1 MNDSTKKYHLIKF
14 RLISLI
20 WVVFFSCFHTFSQ
33 LSTTNYPNN
42 SDLIKNVL
50 LGKGVYVSNIKFKG
64 SMGYFDGSNSN
75 IGLQKGVIM
84 STGRISNAVGP
95 NSTDRMT
102 TEMGLPGNSIL
113 SSLVGKNTADASL
126 LEFDFIPYS
135 DTIKFRYVF
144 ASEEY
149 TEFVDNPKTPLDEGQ
164 GYNDVFGF
172 FIEGPGFPTMTNIAK
187 LPSGEP
193 VTINNVNQFK
203 NSAYF
208 IENPVN
214 TVQFDGFTK
223 VLTAI
228 AKVQCG
234 KKYHLTLVI
243 ADCNDQKYDSAIFL
257 EANSLNSEMDFNSKA
272 TVSNDYFS
280 SPNTLAEGCSSAT
293 VEITKQTTKDVNA
306 VIPIE
311 LKGSAVMNT
320 DFSQIPSQITIP
332 IGQTKASFS
341 FNSLFDRVSDLKD
354 SLLLILKFP
363 DRCGTY
369 FPDTLVFYFENVDPV
384 EISLANDT
392 IKCKG
397 VPIKLTPTIKGGI
410 LPYSY
415 LWSNNETSSSIIVLP
430 SATSNFKLQVKDVCY
445 NEIVEK
451 QVEVVVPLYKP
462 LEFQL
467 LDVVANEV
475 NSFQDECPYVPKQLN
490 IKATNGGGEYTYEWL
505 DQGKLFSSKFSDY
518 LVPSKSTVYTISV
531 IDRCGVKIS
540 KLINYIVTS
549 PPLTTSILGPSYVCY
564 GEYAELKANVEGGL
578 GKYDFKWKNSQSLVD
593 TMVIKPKTS
602 RYYYLEVSDECK
614 TFIKK
619 DSFFVS
625 VNRTNVQFKIEG
637 KTITF
642 EQIEFINTSKSLE
655 SNQWQIDIFKI
666 SSNLNESFVFEKS
679 GIYEIKLTGQD
690 SYGCKNDTTIL
701 LKIFNPVSVYVPN
714 AFTPDRSSFN
724 NTFFPVMESVLAVD
738 FKIFNRWG
746 ELIFRTNDI
755 FSSWDGT
762 YSGENVPED
771 VYIYVIETTSIL
783 NEKDKFVGHVTL
795 IRN

>member
-1 MNDSTKKYHLIKF
+1 MNDSTKKYLLIKF

-20 WVVFFSCFHTFSQ
+20 WVVFFCCFHTFSQ
-33 LSTTNYPNN
+33 LSTTNYSNN

-84 STGRISNAVGP
+84 STGRISDASGP
-95 NSTDRMT
+95 NNTDRAT
-102 TEMGLPGNSIL
+102 TELGLPGNSIL
-113 SSLVGKNTADASL
+113 TSLVGKNTADASL

-149 TEFVDNPKTPLDEGQ
+149 PEFVDNPKTLKDEGQ

-172 FIEGPGFPTMTNIAK
+172 FIEGPGFSNMTNIAK
-187 LPSGEP
+187 LPGGEP
-193 VTINNVNQFK
+193 VTINNVNQYK
-203 NSAYF
+203 NTEYF
-208 IENPVN
+208 LLNPVN

-257 EANSLNSEMDFNSKA
+257 EANSLNSEMDFDSKA

-306 VIPIE
+306 IIPIE

-332 IGQTKASFS
+332 IGQTKTSFS

-392 IKCKG
+392 IRCKG
-397 VPIKLTPTIKGGI
+397 VPVKLTPTIKGGI
-410 LPYSY
+410 LPYSF
-415 LWSNNETSSSIIVLP
+415 LWSNNENSSSILVLP

-467 LDVVANEV
+467 FDVVANEV

-505 DQGKLFSSKFSDY
+505 EQGKLFSSKFSDY

-637 KTITF
+637 KPITF
-642 EQIEFINTSKSLE
+642 EQIEFVNTSKSLE
-655 SNQWQIDIFKI
+655 SNQWQIDIFKT

-679 GIYEIKLTGQD
+679 GIYEIKLTGWD
-690 SYGCKNDTTIL
+690 SYGCKNDTTIS

-783 NEKDKFVGHVTL
+783 NEKNKFIGHVTL

>member
-20 WVVFFSCFHTFSQ
+20 WGLFFSSFHTFSQ

-64 SMGYFDGSNSN
+64 SMGYFDGSKSN
-75 IGLQKGVIM
+75 IGLERGVVM
-84 STGRISNAVGP
+84 STGRISDAAGP

-102 TEMGLPGNSIL
+102 TELGLPGNSIL
-113 SSLVGKNTADASL
+113 SSLVGKNTADASV

-149 TEFVDNPKTPLDEGQ
+149 TEFVDNPKTLKDEGQ

-172 FIEGPGFPTMTNIAK
+172 FIEGPGFSNSTNIAK

-193 VTINNVNQFK
+193 VTINNVNQYK
-203 NSAYF
+203 NTSYF

-257 EANSLNSEMDFNSKA
+257 EANSLNSEMDFDSKA

-280 SPNTLAEGCSSAT
+280 SQNTLAEGCSSAS

-332 IGQTKASFS
+332 IGQTKASVSFS
-341 FNSLFDRVSDLKD
+341 SVFDRISDPKD

-392 IKCKG
+392 IRCKG
-397 VPIKLTPTIKGGI
+397 VPVKLTPTIKGGI

-490 IKATNGGGEYTYEWL
+490 IKASNGGGDYTYEWL

-549 PPLTTSILGPSYVCY
+549 PPLTTQILGPSYVCY
-564 GEYAELKANVEGGL
+564 GEYAELKVKVEGGL
-578 GKYDFKWKNSQSLVD
+578 GKYNFKWVNSQSLVD
-593 TMVIKPKTS
+593 TMLIKPKTS

-614 TFIKK
+614 TFVKK
-619 DSFFVS
+619 DSLYVS
-625 VNRTNVQFKIEG
+625 VVRTKVQFKIEG
-637 KTITF
+637 KPITF
-642 EQIEFINTSKSLE
+642 EQVNFINTSKDLE
-655 SNQWQIDIFKI
+655 SNKWQIDKLKI
-666 SSNLNESFVFEKS
+666 SSNLNESFVFEKK
-679 GIYEIKLTGQD
+679 GVYEIKLTGWD
-690 SYGCKNDTTIL
+690 SFGCKNDTIIY

-714 AFTPDRSSFN
+714 AFTPDRGSFN
-724 NTFFPVMESVLAVD
+724 NAFFPVMESVLAVD
-738 FKIFNRWG
+738 FKVFNRWG
-746 ELIFRTNDI
+746 ELIFYTNDI
-755 FSSWDGT
+755 YSSWDGT
-762 YSGENVPED
+762 YRGENVSED

>member
-1 MNDSTKKYHLIKF
+1 MNDSIKKYLLIKF
-14 RLISLI
+14 KLITLI
-20 WVVFFSCFHTFSQ
+20 CWAFFYCFYTYSQ
-33 LSTTNYPNN
+33 LSTINYPNN

-50 LGKGVYVSNIKFKG
+50 LGKGVYVSNINFKG

-84 STGRISNAVGP
+84 STGRISNAIGP
-95 NSTDRMT
+95 NNTDRMT

-149 TEFVDNPKTPLDEGQ
+149 TEFVDNPRTLIDEGQ

-172 FIEGPGFPTMTNIAK
+172 FIEGPGFSNMTNIAK

-193 VTINNVNQFK
+193 VTINNVNQYK
-203 NSAYF
+203 NTAYF

-257 EANSLNSEMDFNSKA
+257 EANSLNSEMDFDSKV
-272 TVSNDYFS
+272 TISNDYFS

-293 VEITKQTTKDVNA
+293 IEITKQTTKNVNA

-311 LKGSAVMNT
+311 LKGSAIMNT

-341 FNSLFDRVSDLKD
+341 FSSLFDRVSDLKD
-354 SLLLILKFP
+354 SLLLIVKYP

-384 EISLANDT
+384 EISLTNDT
-392 IKCKG
+392 IRCKD
-397 VPIKLTPTIKGGI
+397 VPINLKPTIKGGV
-410 LPYSY
+410 LPYTY
-415 LWSNNETSSSIIVLP
+415 LWSNNETSSSIVVLP
-430 SATSNFKLQVKDVCY
+430 SLTSTYLLKVKDVCY

-540 KLINYIVTS
+540 KFINYIVTS
-549 PPLTTSILGPSYVCY
+549 PPLTTSILGPSFVCY
-564 GEYAELKANVEGGL
+564 GDYAELKVNADGGL
-578 GKYDFKWKNSQSLVD
+578 GKYDFKWLNSQSLAD
-593 TMVIKPKTS
+593 TTLIKPKTS
-602 RYYYLEVSDECK
+602 RYYNIEVSDECK
-614 TFIKK
+614 TFVKK
-619 DSFFVS
+619 DSIYVS
-625 VNRTNVQFKIEG
+625 VVRTNVQFNIEG
-637 KTITF
+637 KPITF
-642 EQIEFINTSKSLE
+642 EQVNFINTSKYIE
-655 SNQWQIDIFKI
+655 RNKWEIDKLKI
-666 SSNLNESFVFEKS
+666 SSNINESFIFEKS
-679 GIYEIKLTGQD
+679 GVYEIKLTGWD
-690 SYGCKNDTTIL
+690 TLDCKNDTIIPI
-701 LKIFNPVSVYVPN
+701 KIYNPVSVYVPN
-714 AFTPDRSSFN
+714 AFTPDKSSFN

-746 ELIFRTNDI
+746 ELIFYTNDI
-755 FSSWDGT
+755 YSSWDGT
-762 YSGENVPED
+762 YRGMDVSED
-771 VYIYVIETTSIL
+771 VYIYVVETISIL
-783 NEKDKFVGHVTL
+783 NEKNKFVGHVAL